1 MADYI
6 ERATVREICDTEH
19 KNRLRIINYCG
30 DTVAWSIGREIKA
43 LPAADVVPVVRCKDC
58 THCYETLGGWCCA
71 YGTCVDCIVQP
82 DFYCAFG
89 KRKEGDTP

>member
-1 MADYI
+1 MAKYTLAAQVA
-6 ERATVREICDTEH
+6 E
-19 KNRLRIINYCG
+19 LINEKY
-30 DTVAWSIGREIKA
+30 DVLMSELVDDFAAI
-43 LPAADVVPVVRCKDC
+43 PAADVVPVVRCKDC

-89 KRKEGDTP
+89 KRKDGDTP